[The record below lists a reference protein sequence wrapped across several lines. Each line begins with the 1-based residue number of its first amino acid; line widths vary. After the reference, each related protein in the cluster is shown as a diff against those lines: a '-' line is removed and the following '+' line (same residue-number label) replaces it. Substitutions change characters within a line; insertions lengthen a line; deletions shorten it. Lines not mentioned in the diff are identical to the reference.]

1 MGKRNNHMKDK
12 FFMANAREFRAY
24 TRELRDDGVQRRTDR
39 EALTAA
45 DVREKSRERKAFIS
59 RGELI
64 RLELSLRAYM
74 RPEQRAVRARFVG
87 SARQAVK

>member
-12 FFMANAREFRAY
+12 VFMANAR
-24 TRELRDDGVQRRTDR
+24 VQRRTER

-45 DVREKSRERKAFIS
+45 DVREKSREREAFIS

-64 RLELSLRAYM
+64 RLELSRRSYM
-74 RPEQRAVRARFVG
+74 SPEQRAVRVRFVG
-87 SARQAVK
+87 SVRQAVK

>member
-1 MGKRNNHMKDK
+1 VGKRNNPMKAK
-12 FFMANAREFRAY
+12 VFMANAREFRAY

-45 DVREKSRERKAFIS
+45 DVREKSRERKAAVT

-64 RLELSLRAYM
+64 RLELSRRAYM
-74 RPEQRAVRARFVG
+74 RPEQRAVRTRFVG